1 LEFLDARRR
10 DVTSAELGAI
20 AALRAAWTAA
30 VAARN
35 PDALEDLLTD
45 DYEVWPH
52 GGAPIIGP
60 AAAMAAMRGAVER
73 FDIVQSFEPL
83 ETVVAGDWAF
93 ERGIERMVLTP
104 RDGREKRTIE
114 QRTFLVERKGE
125 DGKWRFARGMTNLAT
140 A

>member
-1 LEFLDARRR
+1 VSSD
-10 DVTSAELGAI
+10 ELRAI
-20 AALRAAWTAA
+20 AALRAAWTDA

-45 DYEVWPH
+45 DYEVWAQ
-52 GGAPIIGP
+52 GAPPIIGP
-60 AAAMAAMRGAVER
+60 AAAAVAMRGAVER

-104 RDGREKRTIE
+104 RDGGEKRTLE
-114 QRTFLVERKGE
+114 QRTFLIERKGP
-125 DGKWRFARGMTNLAT
+125 DGKWRFARGMTNQVAQP